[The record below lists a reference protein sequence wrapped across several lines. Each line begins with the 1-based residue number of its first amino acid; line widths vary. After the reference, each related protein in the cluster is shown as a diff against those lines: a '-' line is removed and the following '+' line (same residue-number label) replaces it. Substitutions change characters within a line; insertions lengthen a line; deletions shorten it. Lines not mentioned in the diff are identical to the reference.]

1 MNTLW
6 QGNTDSVGSE
16 IEVGVQH
23 PGEGRVEDLDVIT
36 IEVSM
41 YYERCILL
49 FVMHH
54 HLRREK
60 NQINSTVKINMKI

>member
-23 PGEGRVEDLDVIT
+23 PVEGRVEGFDVIT
-36 IEVSM
+36 IELSM

-49 FVMHH
+49 CVMHH
-54 HLRREK
+54 HLR
-60 NQINSTVKINMKI
+60 